1 MKKLAPPTSIPEQPV
16 FRGVDVEELWPVPG
30 YRRNLPHLRI
40 EGATYFVT
48 FRLADSIPES
58 IAQQ

>member
-1 MKKLAPPTSIPEQPV
+1 MLALPRVPDW
-16 FRGVDVEELWPVPG
+16 FRPCDPRWSDPALDAGS

-48 FRLADSIPES
+48 FRLNDSLPES
-58 IAQQ
+58 VVA